1 MQPRARRLTT
11 AVALA
16 TVVVLALLGGAAYA
30 AWNASGTGTGD
41 AKAQALSAPT
51 ASATAQSSSSIQ
63 VTWTVGTQ
71 PPGTTYSVV
80 RNGTTTLSCTSSP
93 CTDTGLATSTSYSY
107 VVTAKV
113 GSAWVASSN
122 TTSATTS
129 APATA
134 TKLAVSIA
142 STVTAGAPVTI
153 TLTAQDNANNT
164 VTSYT
169 GGTPITWTGSATAA
183 SPNGTAPTLT
193 TGNVTFTNGV
203 ATLTSRKLT
212 SAGTNLTLSAGQG
225 SISGSTTVTV
235 TAASVTRLAY
245 TAMTFSTNPGFTTC
259 YTGCTAP
266 NQSNNGSVTA
276 KVALVDDFGNLGTRG
291 STTTVNFT
299 PAVGTSNPSVVVTP
313 SGSTDIAS
321 GASTSTWSV
330 KLTEG
335 TSNYTTTLT
344 AAASSLTSIGV
355 TISKN

>member
-1 MQPRARRLTT
+1 MQPRASRLTT

-16 TVVVLALLGGAAYA
+16 TAVVLALLGGTAYA
-30 AWNASGTGTGD
+30 AWSVSGSGTGA
-41 AKAQALSAPT
+41 AKAQSLNAPT

-93 CTDTGLATSTSYSY
+93 CTDTGLAASTSYSY
-107 VVTAKV
+107 VVKAKV

-129 APATA
+129 APAAA

-169 GGTPITWTGSATAA
+169 GGTPITWTGSATAV

-203 ATLTSRKLT
+203 ATLSAKALT
-212 SAGTNLTLSAGQG
+212 FAGANLTLSALQG

-245 TAMTFSTNPGFTTC
+245 TTMTFSTDPGFTTC
-259 YTGCTAP
+259 YTNCTASKQG
-266 NQSNNGSVTA
+266 NGGSVSA

-291 STTTVNFT
+291 SATTITFT
-299 PAVGTSNPSVVVTP
+299 PQVGTSTPSVVVTP

-335 TSNYTTTLT
+335 TSSYTTTLT
-344 AAASSLTSIGV
+344 AAANSLTSIGV
-355 TISKN
+355 TITKN